1 MEVMEPGKK
10 ASFTENWFLV
20 DNPFPDEGEQIDL
33 SSLESKINNS
43 QLTLRQI
50 EAESKISRERTQ
62 EDRVRLTE
70 QENRA
75 AMIQSEMRELMDERR
90 QVLKELG
97 DLGARRG
104 QAEAELSNLL
114 DSKKIK
120 AYIGFDCTAP
130 NLHIGSLMQIL
141 LLKKLQDFG
150 HTPIV
155 LIGGATS
162 KIGDPSLKDKSRKM
176 LSYED
181 INNYINGIKKVFEI

>member
-1 MEVMEPGKK
+1 MSERAVELARILGDSK
-10 ASFTENWFLV
+10 ASSELSAKIEEMATKEAA
-20 DNPFPDEGEQIDL
+20 L
-33 SSLESKINNS
+33 SSDIDSYSATLSSIRSRIDDDQRRQRMIEEQVEASRDKHRRAQGELSELEAKINNS

-114 DSKKIK
+114 DQAEALAI
-120 AYIGFDCTAP
+120 AHEEALGP
-130 NLHIGSLMQIL
+130 ER
-141 LLKKLQDFG
+141 
-150 HTPIV
+150 V
-155 LIGGATS
+155 
-162 KIGDPSLKDKSRKM
+162 R
-176 LSYED
+176 
-181 INNYINGIKKVFEI
+181 